1 MTDVAPSP
9 EVQEARTRI
18 AELRQKIGKLGGT
31 EFDLLFRVARTHN
44 AWTDKPVPDALLR
57 ELVEIMQLGPTSQN
71 CQPARLVFVRSPEAK
86 AKLAETAS
94 PGNNPKI
101 KAAPVTAIVG
111 YDTHF
116 YENLK
121 RTFPHRPEAG
131 DNFRNNPALAEATA
145 FRNGSLQGAYFIIA
159 ARALGL
165 DTGPMSGFNNAKV
178 DELFFAGTAVKSNF
192 LCCVGYG
199 DEGKGVLQKL
209 PRLGFEEV
217 VRFI

>member
-1 MTDVAPSP
+1 MNDAISSQVL
-9 EVQEARTRI
+9 EARTRI
-18 AELRQKIGKLGGT
+18 AELRQKIGKLGSN

-44 AWTDKPVPDALLR
+44 AWTDKPVPEALLR
-57 ELVEIMQLGPTSQN
+57 ELVDIMQLGPTSQN
-71 CQPARLVFVRSPEAK
+71 CQPARIVFVRSPDLR
-86 AKLAETAS
+86 AKLAELAS
-94 PGNNPKI
+94 PTNNPKI

-121 RTFPHRPEAG
+121 RTFPHRPETA
-131 DNFRNNPALAEATA
+131 DNYRNNAALAEATA
-145 FRNGSLQGAYFIIA
+145 FRNGSIQGGYFIIA

-192 LCCVGYG
+192 LCNLGYG
-199 DEGKGVLQKL
+199 DEKAVLGKL
-209 PRLGFEEV
+209 PRLGFEEI
-217 VRFI
+217 VRFV